1 MASVALPAPKL
12 ADDLNI
18 ALAKRTV
25 TEGALS
31 EAQLET
37 LIMAETAFSEDLP
50 GRFVLDAYDRL
61 QRKDE
66 GPLAQSFRRGF
77 FLGDGAGCGKG
88 RQVAGLILSGW
99 LAGRRKDTV
108 MGLASL

>member
-1 MASVALPAPKL
+1 MASVLPPAPKP
-12 ADDLNI
+12 AEDLNL

-37 LIMAETAFSEDLP
+37 LVMHETAFSEDLP
-50 GRFVLDAYDRL
+50 GRFVLDEYDRV

-66 GPLAQSFRRGF
+66 DPEAKAFRRGF
-77 FLGDGAGCGKG
+77 FLGDGVGCGKG
-88 RQVAGLILSGW
+88 RQVAG
-99 LAGRRKDTV
+99 
-108 MGLASL
+108 